1 MGLLRSLRR
10 RRLPAE
16 ARRPLDANEHVVSWA
31 ACRDGGHLVATNHGL
46 WLPERDERLG
56 WHEIHKATWS
66 GRVLSV
72 LPGTLVTAAGDAPE
86 APVDVV
92 ADAEP
97 VDCALTEPGDLPQQ
111 VRTRVTRSVAYT
123 AHHELPNGGVRVVAR
138 RVPGRNG
145 LSWAVRYDPGTIL
158 LGADHD
164 QLREL
169 VEHARADTAG

>member
-1 MGLLRSLRR
+1 MGLLSSLRR

-16 ARRPLDANEHVVSWA
+16 ARRPLEANEHVVSWA
-31 ACRDGGHLVATNHGL
+31 ACRDGGQLVATNRGL
-46 WLPERDERLG
+46 WLPERAARLG

-97 VDCALTEPGDLPQQ
+97 VDFLLADPGDLPHQ

-123 AHHELPNGGVRVVAR
+123 AHHELPNGGMRVVAR
-138 RVPGRNG
+138 RVSGRNG

-164 QLREL
+164 QVLAL
-169 VEHARADTAG
+169 VDHARADAAG